1 MNSVRFVSKYGETIS
16 CISVSSAPRQDDVV
30 VIGNEK
36 YVVVNVSSVVDG
48 IYNVVVEIW
57 KDVNGGEDY

>member
-16 CISVSSAPRQDDVV
+16 YTSVPSVPRQGDVV
-30 VIGNEK
+30 AIGNEK
-36 YVVVNVSSVVDG
+36 YVVVNISSVVDG

>member
-1 MNSVRFVSKYGETIS
+1 MSSVRFVSKYGETIS
-16 CISVSSAPRQDDVV
+16 CISVSSVPRQNDI
-30 VIGNEK
+30 VIIGDEK
-36 YVVVNVSSVVDG
+36 YVVVNVASVIDG